1 MENGYEFSA
10 ESGVRKK
17 IKMKTTVESEYV
29 GNNMNCYLVYL
40 REKTD

>member
-29 GNNMNCYLVYL
+29 GNL
-40 REKTD
+40 T